1 MASPWSFVSL
11 MMALT
16 MARRVFGNWMAV
28 LSIGGFLFGVR
39 RWNLVIAVYRLQEQ
53 HHQLV
58 EAHAEHRR
66 RLFELLGIECSLAS
80 QSFADGFLA
89 HAEFLGERGLCL
101 AVPCELAAEIPCDG
115 FRLTHLSC
123 RSFLCSLPCGNSYR
137 T

>member
-1 MASPWSFVSL
+1 MSLRHTWINQQPLDSPFDSFVGERGSRL
-11 MMALT
+11 DL
-16 MARRVFGNWMAV
+16 FDAV
-28 LSIGGFLFGVR
+28 D
-39 RWNLVIAVYRLQEQ
+39 WLQELD
-53 HHQLV
+53 HELV

-66 RLFELLGIECSLAS
+66 RLFELLGIECSFAS